1 MLLLFATEE
10 PCERNAE
17 DYWGALSSHQDQRSI
32 ETFLGPH
39 TKSTRATRG
48 WRIIGLP
55 TKLLPACLPARLPT
69 FVVFHACLF
78 ARFACLTRPN
88 QVAPLAPNN

>member
-1 MLLLFATEE
+1 MLLLFVTEE

-48 WRIIGLP
+48 WRIIGLL
-55 TKLLPACLPARLPT
+55 TKLLPACLPACQPLLYSML
-69 FVVFHACLF
+69 ACLPVLP
-78 ARFACLTRPN
+78 A
-88 QVAPLAPNN
+88 